1 MEYKK
6 LSDERLAQLA
16 KDGDAEAMETLI
28 VRYRYLVTSI
38 AHSYFLIDGDLEDL
52 IQVGQIGVFKAINT
66 YNGKVEF
73 KFYAYKVVKNTVLS
87 AIKKSNTSKNL
98 PLNNYIPLSGFVD
111 GDNDK
116 NILLAD
122 ENFSPEETYINNE
135 TEEELKDR
143 IFSSLSKYESEI
155 LTYYLQG
162 YTYVEISSKLN
173 KSIKS
178 IDNALQ
184 RIKKKLLDK
193 IGLVG

>member
-1 MEYKK
+1 MKYKK

-16 KDGDAEAMETLI
+16 KDGDAEAMEKLI

-52 IQVGQIGVFKAINT
+52 IQVGQIGIFKAINT

>member
-16 KDGDAEAMETLI
+16 KDGDAEAMEKLI

-52 IQVGQIGVFKAINT
+52 IQVGQIGIFKAINT

>member
-73 KFYAYKVVKNTVLS
+73 KFYAYKVVKNAVLS

-111 GDNDK
+111 GETDK

>member
-73 KFYAYKVVKNTVLS
+73 KFYAYKVVKNAVLS